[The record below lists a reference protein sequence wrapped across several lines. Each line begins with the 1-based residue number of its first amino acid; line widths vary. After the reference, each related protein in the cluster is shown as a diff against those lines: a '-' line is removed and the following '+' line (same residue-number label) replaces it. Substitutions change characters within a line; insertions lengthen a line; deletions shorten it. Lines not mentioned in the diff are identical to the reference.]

1 MWNELAEL
9 PRTAGGTAVR
19 AIFDAGVL
27 GSAGGILFLLTV
39 ARTGQVTT
47 SAARIAGRL
56 ALIGLVAAALS
67 IGFQGGLL
75 TGGPLEVILGPTTW
89 RTGFASLHGNS
100 AVIAFTGLAL
110 IAAGVRSLSP
120 AGRLVAVGG
129 ALMTLSSYGFAGH
142 VVTAG
147 PRWLTVPALLAH
159 TSAVAF
165 WVGSLLPL
173 RATLSQEDAAPV
185 VRRFSEG
192 SPHSS
197 RLSTAWCSWRS
208 SPWWL
213 ACCRWPASTSFA

>member
-1 MWNELAEL
+1 VERVGRTTKK
-9 PRTAGGTAVR
+9 RTAGGTAVR

-100 AVIAFTGLAL
+100 AVIA
-110 IAAGVRSLSP
+110 
-120 AGRLVAVGG
+120 
-129 ALMTLSSYGFAGH
+129 
-142 VVTAG
+142 
-147 PRWLTVPALLAH
+147 
-159 TSAVAF
+159 
-165 WVGSLLPL
+165 
-173 RATLSQEDAAPV
+173 SQV
-185 VRRFSEG
+185 
-192 SPHSS
+192 
-197 RLSTAWCSWRS
+197 WRS
-208 SPWWL
+208 SRPVCVRFRPL
-213 ACCRWPASTSFA
+213 AGW